1 MARSRTV
8 VPAATVERAGRRPH
22 PQPTVAWEETA
33 EPAEAQRP
41 DVAVMVVRVEPA
53 AHRSPELTRVPRL
66 LP

>member
-1 MARSRTV
+1 M
-8 VPAATVERAGRRPH
+8 VERAGRRPH

-53 AHRSPELTRVPRL
+53 AHPSPESTQTLVL
-66 LP
+66 LR